1 MSVATAYTAH
11 QYVSDLHHHLQSTF
25 AWAQGNLEA
34 NVRGQK
40 AYYDKKVSDHEYQIG
55 AKVLYFNLT
64 KPVGVSKKFLPNWSG
79 PYEIVGKLSPVA
91 YRIRVSRP
99 NKAPMYKWVHVNQ
112 IKPFEPFPLQRGVDR
127 PEPPNS
133 PLTMHALTSDNSP

>member
-1 MSVATAYTAH
+1 MWSRGRGALALSHHSVAWC
-11 QYVSDLHHHLQSTF
+11 SD
-25 AWAQGNLEA
+25 WRAQGNLEA

-40 AYYDKKVSDHEYQIG
+40 AYYDKKASDREYQIG
-55 AKVLYFNLT
+55 AKVLYFNFT

-112 IKPFEPFPLQRGVDR
+112 IKPFEPFPLQRG
-127 PEPPNS
+127 EPPNS
-133 PLTMHALTSDNSP
+133 PLTMHALTGDNSP